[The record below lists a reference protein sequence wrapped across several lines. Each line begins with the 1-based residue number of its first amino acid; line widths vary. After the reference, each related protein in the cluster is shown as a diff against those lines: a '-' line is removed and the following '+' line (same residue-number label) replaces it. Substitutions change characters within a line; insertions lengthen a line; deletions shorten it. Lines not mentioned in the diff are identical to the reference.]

1 MIRQYSQEDNKAVRY
16 TCHASSKNPA
26 HKASLRLVC
35 MLYCDYY
42 LATDKSHAFVATDE
56 FDKPVGYVLCDTDF
70 KKYSQIYPTY
80 IADAKK
86 ESRKDFAN
94 SKLIL
99 KSCEEIAS
107 DYPAHLQINV
117 LPAFQG
123 RGIGRALVETELARL
138 RGEGV
143 RGVHV
148 VIKQTNKDAIAFFE
162 RLGFAKILR
171 IKRMFFVLGITL
183 L

>member
-1 MIRQYSQEDNKAVRY
+1 MIRQYRQEDNKAVRY
-16 TCHASSKNPA
+16 VCHASSTTPA
-26 HKASLRLVC
+26 HKASLNLVC
-35 MLYCDYY
+35 SLYADYY
-42 LATDKSHAFVATDE
+42 LMSDRDHAFVATDE
-56 FDKPVGYVLCDTDF
+56 FDKPIGYVLCATDF
-70 KKYSQIYPTY
+70 NKYKAIYPTY
-80 IADAKK
+80 MADAKK
-86 ESRKDFAN
+86 ESFKDYLLAK
-94 SKLIL
+94 SAL
-99 KSCEEIAS
+99 KRCEEIAP

-143 RGVHV
+143 CGVHV

-171 IKRMFFVLGITL
+171 IKRKFFLLGVTL